1 MKVGKGVDSLCVFTC
16 WKVLPLIKTVTRE
29 KAAMQKSFALTFG
42 RKSGLFFIPGFGAWL
57 SVTEGRKCF
66 TYHLSLRSPGRLSKV
81 GMVYQPI
88 LEMGTPRPLG
98 VMICPWSSASVQWS

>member
-1 MKVGKGVDSLCVFTC
+1 MCVYLLEGFASNKNSHKGESSYAEIICFNFW
-16 WKVLPLIKTVTRE
+16 WKERPV
-29 KAAMQKSFALTFG
+29 
-42 RKSGLFFIPGFGAWL
+42 FIPVFGAWL

-98 VMICPWSSASVQWS
+98 VMICPWSPASVQWS